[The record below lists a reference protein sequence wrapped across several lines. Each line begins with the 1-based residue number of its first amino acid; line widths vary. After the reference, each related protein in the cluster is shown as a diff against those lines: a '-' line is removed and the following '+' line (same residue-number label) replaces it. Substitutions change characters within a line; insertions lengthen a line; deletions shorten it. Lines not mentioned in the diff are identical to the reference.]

1 MGAMSDWRSFW
12 DSPHSIYVN
21 ARHKDVH
28 YREIADQIAAFV
40 PGARAPGPGARV
52 LDYGCGEAIH
62 ADRVAAVAAQ
72 VLLCDSAPNVRAAIA
87 ARFAADPRIEALAP
101 EAVERLPDRS
111 VDLIVSNSMT
121 QYLAP
126 PELDRVLRLWHR
138 LLAPGGTL
146 VVADVIPPDAGALAD
161 VTALLRYAAA
171 NGFFVAA
178 LWGLVRTAMSP
189 YSRLR
194 SRIGVTR
201 YTQSDFM
208 LKLKSAGF
216 AGERLP
222 HNLEHNAAR
231 MTFRARPL

>member
-12 DSPHSIYVN
+12 DSAHSIYVN

-40 PGARAPGPGARV
+40 PGPAARV

-62 ADRVAAVAAQ
+62 ADRVAAVAAL
-72 VLLCDSAPNVRAAIA
+72 VLLCDQAPSVRAAIA
-87 ARFAADPRIEALAP
+87 ARFAADPRLRALAP
-101 EAVERLPDRS
+101 EEVEKLPDGS

-126 PELDRVLRLWHR
+126 AELDRVLALWHR
-138 LLAPGGTL
+138 LLASAGTL
-146 VVADVIPPDAGALAD
+146 IVADVIPPDAGALAD

-178 LWGLVRTAMSP
+178 LWGLVRTAASP

-208 LKLKSAGF
+208 LKLESAGF
-216 AGERLP
+216 TAERLP
-222 HNLEHNAAR
+222 HNLEHNATR

>member
-12 DSPHSIYVN
+12 DSSHSIYVN

-40 PGARAPGPGARV
+40 PGPAARV

-72 VLLCDSAPNVRAAIA
+72 VLLCDSAPSVRAAIA
-87 ARFAADPRIEALAP
+87 ARFAADPRLRALSP
-101 EAVERLPDRS
+101 EEVEKLPDGT

-126 PELDRVLRLWHR
+126 AELDRVLGLWRR
-138 LLAPGGTL
+138 LLAPAGTL
-146 VVADVIPPDAGALAD
+146 IVADVIPPDAGALTD
-161 VTALLRYAAA
+161 VAALLRYAAA

-178 LWGLVRTAMSP
+178 LWGLARTAASP

-194 SRIGVTR
+194 SRLGVTR
-201 YTQSDFM
+201 YRQADFM
-208 LKLKSAGF
+208 QKLKSAGF
-216 AGERLP
+216 AAERLAR
-222 HNLEHNAAR
+222 NLEHNAAR
-231 MTFRARPL
+231 MTFRARPV

>member
-1 MGAMSDWRSFW
+1 MSDWRSFW
-12 DSPHSIYVN
+12 DSAHSIYVN

-40 PGARAPGPGARV
+40 PNPGGRV

-72 VLLCDSAPNVRAAIA
+72 VLLCDSAPSVRTAIA
-87 ARFAADPRIEALAP
+87 ARFAADPRLRALAP
-101 EAVERLPDRS
+101 EEVEKLPDRS
-111 VDLIVSNSMT
+111 LDLIVSNSMT
-121 QYLAP
+121 QYLTPA
-126 PELDRVLRLWHR
+126 ELDRVLRLWHR

-146 VVADVIPPDAGALAD
+146 VVADVIPPDAGTLTD

-171 NGFFVAA
+171 NGFFLSA
-178 LWGLVRTAMSP
+178 LLGLVRTAVSP

-201 YTQSDFM
+201 YTQSAFM
-208 LKLKSAGF
+208 QKLEAAGF
-216 AGERLP
+216 AAERLP
-222 HNLEHNAAR
+222 RNLEHNAAR
-231 MTFRARPL
+231 MTFRACQL

>member
-12 DSPHSIYVN
+12 DSAHSIYVN

-40 PGARAPGPGARV
+40 PGPAARV

-62 ADRVAAVAAQ
+62 ADRVAAVAAE
-72 VLLCDSAPNVRAAIA
+72 VLLCDSAPSVRAAIA
-87 ARFAADPRIEALAP
+87 ARFAADPRIRALAP
-101 EAVERLPDRS
+101 QEVEKLTDGS

-126 PELDRVLRLWHR
+126 AELDRVLALWHR
-138 LLAPGGTL
+138 LLAPAGTL
-146 VVADVIPPDAGALAD
+146 IVADVIPPDAGALTD

-178 LWGLVRTAMSP
+178 LIGLARTAVSP

-194 SRIGVTR
+194 SRLGVTR
-201 YTQSDFM
+201 YTQSTFM
-208 LKLKSAGF
+208 QKLEAAGF
-216 AGERLP
+216 TAQRLP
-222 HNLEHNAAR
+222 RNLEHNAAR
-231 MTFRARPL
+231 MTFRARPR

>member
-12 DSPHSIYVN
+12 DSAHSIYVN

-40 PGARAPGPGARV
+40 PGPSARV

-62 ADRVAAVAAQ
+62 AGRVAAVASE
-72 VLLCDSAPNVRAAIA
+72 LTMCDQAPSVRAAIT
-87 ARFAADPRIEALAP
+87 ARFAADPRIRVLAP
-101 EAVERLPDRS
+101 EEVETLPDGS
-111 VDLIVSNSMT
+111 VDLIVANSMT

-126 PELDRVLRLWHR
+126 ADLDRVLRLWHR

-146 VVADVIPPDAGALAD
+146 IVGDVIPPDAGTLTD

-171 NGFFVAA
+171 NGFFLAA
-178 LWGLVRTAMSP
+178 LWGLARTAVSP

-194 SRIGVTR
+194 SRLGVTR
-201 YTQSDFM
+201 YTQSDFTQ
-208 LKLKSAGF
+208 KLKSAGF
-216 AGERLP
+216 GAERLP
-222 HNLEHNAAR
+222 RNLEHNAAR

>member
-12 DSPHSIYVN
+12 DSAHSIYVN

-40 PGARAPGPGARV
+40 PNPGARV

-62 ADRVAAVAAQ
+62 ADRVAAVASE
-72 VLLCDSAPNVRAAIA
+72 LMLCDQAPSVRAAIT
-87 ARFAADPRIEALAP
+87 ARFAADPRIRALAP
-101 EAVERLPDRS
+101 EEVAALPDRS
-111 VDLIVSNSMT
+111 VDLIVANSMT

-126 PELDRVLRLWHR
+126 AELDHVLALWHR

-146 VVADVIPPDAGALAD
+146 IVGDVIPPDAGALTD
-161 VTALLRYAAA
+161 VQALLGYAAA
-171 NGFFVAA
+171 NGFFLAA
-178 LWGLVRTAMSP
+178 LWGLARTAVSP

-194 SRIGVTR
+194 SRLGVTR

-208 LKLKSAGF
+208 QKLKAAGF
-216 AGERLP
+216 GGERLSR
-222 HNLEHNAAR
+222 NLEHNAAR